1 MGQHWLDDF
10 CLPVLLLCSN
20 FLVIMV
26 WCHPEFLTL
35 SYGVS
40 RLRRRLAQEVSDARL
55 QNDALDEGRYAL
67 QVKDLLTLSIK
78 ALCHTG
84 G

>member
-1 MGQHWLDDF
+1 
-10 CLPVLLLCSN
+10 LLCSN

-26 WCHPEFLTL
+26 WCHPEILTL
-35 SYGVS
+35 GYGVA
-40 RLRRRLAQEVSDARL
+40 RLGRRLAQEISDARL
-55 QNDALDEGRYAL
+55 QNGALTKGRYAL
-67 QVKDLLTLSIK
+67 QVKDLLALSIK